1 MFLTKG
7 DGKVTL
13 KDGEIITI
21 NSDFA
26 NFNTKTFVKVLKII
40 NQTPSCK
47 LKEKN
52 KLYVIFENINSVD
65 EALIN
70 LNIF

>member
-1 MFLTKG
+1 MNFF
-7 DGKVTL
+7 
-13 KDGEIITI
+13 
-21 NSDFA
+21 NS
-26 NFNTKTFVKVLKII
+26 KTFVKVLKTI
-40 NQTPSCK
+40 NLTPNCK

-52 KLYVIFENINSVD
+52 KLYVIFENINTVD

>member
-1 MFLTKG
+1 MICYFISDKNH
-7 DGKVTL
+7 
-13 KDGEIITI
+13 EFF
-21 NSDFA
+21 NS
-26 NFNTKTFVKVLKII
+26 KTFVKVLKTI
-40 NQTPSCK
+40 NLTPNCK